1 MSYEILEKSY
11 STLTEEQQLIVYN
24 LVLSLEKLNEKKNTK
39 KREFGKFANKATVKF
54 SDNWEMTEEELCS
67 L

>member
-24 LVLSLEKLNEKKNTK
+24 LVLSLEKLNEKKIQKNESSGNLQTK
-39 KREFGKFANKATVKF
+39 ALQSFQITGK
-54 SDNWEMTEEELCS
+54 
-67 L
+67 

>member
-39 KREFGKFANKATVKF
+39 KREFGKFANKGTAKF